1 MSQESLNPRPQRRSY
16 SAQFKAE
23 LVAQCLESHTSLTAL
38 AVDHG
43 MNPNVLHR
51 WVTEHAR
58 YGKHSLQ
65 SIKATPDDQAIDIT
79 PANWVA
85 LKPAQAARESK
96 ASVARAPTTPSRS
109 ATSGATVEIELTS
122 RDLTMKVRWPTG
134 DYRAFARW
142 TRDLFT

>member
-1 MSQESLNPRPQRRSY
+1 MNESLNSKPQRRTY
-16 SAQFKAE
+16 SPQFKAE
-23 LVAQCLESHTSLTAL
+23 LVAQCLEGHTSLTAL

-65 SIKATPDDQAIDIT
+65 SVQPTPDDQTIDIT

-85 LKPAQAARESK
+85 LKPAQAVQAPK
-96 ASVARAPTTPSRS
+96 ANNTKAAATPSRS
-109 ATSGATVEIELTS
+109 TGSETIVELELS
-122 RDLTMKVRWPTG
+122 ARDLTMKVRWPTR
-134 DYRAFARW
+134 DYQAFARW
-142 TRDLFT
+142 TREVLA

>member
-1 MSQESLNPRPQRRSY
+1 MDESLNSKPQRRTY
-16 SAQFKAE
+16 SPQFKAE
-23 LVAQCLESHTSLTAL
+23 LVAQCLEGHTSLTAL

-65 SIKATPDDQAIDIT
+65 SAQATPNDQTIDIT

-85 LKPAQAARESK
+85 LKPAHAVQAPKVNNAK
-96 ASVARAPTTPSRS
+96 ATAMPSRS
-109 ATSGATVEIELTS
+109 TGSDTIVELELS
-122 RDLTMKVRWPTG
+122 ARDRLSPVSHPEG
-134 DYRAFARW
+134 VY
-142 TRDLFT
+142 

>member
-1 MSQESLNPRPQRRSY
+1 MDESLNSKPQRRTY
-16 SAQFKAE
+16 SPQFKAE
-23 LVAQCLESHTSLTAL
+23 LVAQCLEGHTSLTAL

-65 SIKATPDDQAIDIT
+65 SVQSTPDDQTIDIT

-85 LKPAQAARESK
+85 LKPAQAVQAPKANNAKAAAR
-96 ASVARAPTTPSRS
+96 PSRS
-109 ATSGATVEIELTS
+109 TGSDTIVELELS
-122 RDLTMKVRWPTG
+122 ARGLTMKVRWSTH
-134 DYRAFARW
+134 DYQAFARW
-142 TRDLFT
+142 ARELLA

>member
-1 MSQESLNPRPQRRSY
+1 MNESLNSKPLRRTY
-16 SAQFKAE
+16 SPQFKAE
-23 LVAQCLESHTSLTAL
+23 LVAQCLEGHTSLTAL

-65 SIKATPDDQAIDIT
+65 SVQATPDDQTIDIT

-85 LKPAQAARESK
+85 LKPAHAVQAPKSNNAK
-96 ASVARAPTTPSRS
+96 AASTPSRS
-109 ATSGATVEIELTS
+109 AAPDTIAELELS
-122 RDLTMKVRWPTG
+122 ARGLTIKVSWPTR
-134 DYRAFARW
+134 DYQAFARW
-142 TRDLFT
+142 TREVLA

>member
-1 MSQESLNPRPQRRSY
+1 MNESLNSKPLRRTY
-16 SAQFKAE
+16 SPQFKAE
-23 LVAQCLESHTSLTAL
+23 LVAQCLEGHTSLTAL

-65 SIKATPDDQAIDIT
+65 SVQPTPDDQTIDIT

-85 LKPAQAARESK
+85 LKPAHSVQASK
-96 ASVARAPTTPSRS
+96 ANNTKAAAPSSRS
-109 ATSGATVEIELTS
+109 TGSDTMVELELS
-122 RDLTMKVRWPTG
+122 ARDLTMKVRWPTC
-134 DYRAFARW
+134 DYQAFARW
-142 TRDLFT
+142 AREVLA

>member
-1 MSQESLNPRPQRRSY
+1 MDESLNSKPQRRTY
-16 SAQFKAE
+16 SPQFKAE
-23 LVAQCLESHTSLTAL
+23 LVAQCLEGHTSLTAL

-65 SIKATPDDQAIDIT
+65 SVQPTPDDQTIDIT

-85 LKPAQAARESK
+85 LKPAQAPK
-96 ASVARAPTTPSRS
+96 ANNAKAATSSSRS
-109 ATSGATVEIELTS
+109 TGSDTMVELELS
-122 RDLTMKVRWPTG
+122 ARGLTMKVSWPTR
-134 DYRAFARW
+134 DYQAFARW
-142 TRDLFT
+142 TREVLA